1 MADQLHAVLLAL
13 DGETLLLPN
22 SAVAEVASR
31 ERVQPIAHAP
41 AWLLGT
47 LDWSNRRVPVV
58 RFELL
63 NGMTLGEPTRRE
75 RVVVLQSVGVH
86 VQNGL
91 FAVVAQGYPHLI
103 TLNRPALQPAPMRE
117 TDRKDLVLSR
127 VRIASQDAVIPDFE
141 VVEADLAR
149 AMVFT
154 ASN

>member
-31 ERVQPIAHAP
+31 ERVQPIANAP
-41 AWLLGT
+41 SWLLGY

-63 NGMTLGEPTRRE
+63 NGASPGEPTRRE
-75 RVVVLQSVGVH
+75 RVVVIQSMGVH
-86 VQNGL
+86 MQNGL
-91 FAVVAQGYPHLI
+91 FAVVSQGYPHLI
-103 TLNRPALQPAPMRE
+103 TLNRSALQAVPLRE

-127 VRIASQDAVIPDFE
+127 VRIASQEAVIPDFE
-141 VVEADLAR
+141 AVEADLAR
-149 AMVFT
+149 ATVFAAT
-154 ASN
+154 N